1 MKLELT
7 NEQVLDAIKPI
18 TRASTDDYANTIKSI
33 VYTYAAFVA
42 YLYAAGLYLRDFAK
56 APRQYLKAYGEVAQ
70 RQQLVAV
77 PDPVAVA
84 APIKPAPVK
93 PTPETPAPVKQ
104 LRSRKRSAKNASRTT
119 PEASVA

>member
-1 MKLELT
+1 MKIEVT

-42 YLYAAGLYLRDFAK
+42 YLYAAGLYIRDFAK
-56 APRQYLKAYGEVAQ
+56 TPGRYLKAYGQVAQ
-70 RQQLVAV
+70 RQQLEAM

-93 PTPETPAPVKQ
+93 PAPTKPAPVK
-104 LRSRKRSAKNASRTT
+104 RSRKRSAKNASNTS
-119 PEASVA
+119 PALVA